1 MDTIEQQN
9 ATGVGALLKASR
21 VRIGEDLREIA
32 GILKIRYVYLE
43 AIEDSRFE
51 DLPGVTYTRGFVRAY
66 AEHLGLDS
74 DEVMR
79 RFKTQDYPGGSRSQL
94 DFPEPIPETSIPG
107 GAIILIG
114 AVVTVLAYGM
124 WYLNTSEDSFFADLI
139 APLPER
145 LAKMTDQANRPGPAG
160 GRPDTAQPS
169 PAAPAEAPAKDTI
182 ADKLRFA
189 ETTRAQDKPV
199 EPAPEPAMT
208 QDKPAEPMPQAQGTD
223 SQSEP
228 AETAEPAAQA
238 EPEKTA
244 EATSAAAPE
253 TAPETASTPAP
264 TPAPEPVRPPAVVPM
279 DMIPPAPPAAG
290 AAPDSQAAPAPE
302 PAPETPSA
310 PQTAAVTAG
319 PSSAAAEGSRIV
331 VRAKTNSW
339 IQVRD
344 DNANELL
351 LTRLLRAGDIYT
363 VPGRSGLMLS
373 TGNAGALEILVDGTA
388 VPPIGGV
395 GVVRRKVLLDA
406 DKLKAGTAANE

>member
-32 GILKIRYVYLE
+32 SILKIRYVYLE

-94 DFPEPIPETSIPG
+94 DFPEPIPETSMPG

-114 AVVTVLAYGM
+114 VVVTVLAYGM

-145 LAKMTDQANRPGPAG
+145 LAKMTDQANLPGPAG

-169 PAAPAEAPAKDTI
+169 PAAPAEAPAKDTM
-182 ADKLRFA
+182 ADKPRFA
-189 ETTRAQDKPV
+189 ETTRA
-199 EPAPEPAMT
+199 

-223 SQSEP
+223 SQSEPAETAEPAAQHTEP

-264 TPAPEPVRPPAVVPM
+264 TPAPEPVRAPAVVPM
-279 DMIPPAPPAAG
+279 DMIPPARPAAG
-290 AAPDSQAAPAPE
+290 AAPASQAAPAPE
-302 PAPETPSA
+302 PAPETASA

-319 PSSAAAEGSRIV
+319 PSSVAAEGSRIV

-351 LTRLLRAGDIYT
+351 LTRLLRAGDSYT

>member
-1 MDTIEQQN
+1 MSSSEQTDTVEQQN

-21 VRIGEDLREIA
+21 VRIGEDLRKIA

-114 AVVTVLAYGM
+114 VVVTVLAYGM

-169 PAAPAEAPAKDTI
+169 PAAPAEAPAKDTMAI
-182 ADKLRFA
+182 N
-189 ETTRAQDKPV
+189 
-199 EPAPEPAMT
+199 
-208 QDKPAEPMPQAQGTD
+208 
-223 SQSEP
+223 S
-228 AETAEPAAQA
+228 
-238 EPEKTA
+238 
-244 EATSAAAPE
+244 
-253 TAPETASTPAP
+253 
-264 TPAPEPVRPPAVVPM
+264 
-279 DMIPPAPPAAG
+279 
-290 AAPDSQAAPAPE
+290 
-302 PAPETPSA
+302 
-310 PQTAAVTAG
+310 
-319 PSSAAAEGSRIV
+319 GSRKQ
-331 VRAKTNSW
+331 R
-339 IQVRD
+339 
-344 DNANELL
+344 
-351 LTRLLRAGDIYT
+351 
-363 VPGRSGLMLS
+363 GRRTSPS
-373 TGNAGALEILVDGTA
+373 N
-388 VPPIGGV
+388 
-395 GVVRRKVLLDA
+395 RRP
-406 DKLKAGTAANE
+406 NPR